1 MLSEKLH
8 EMFSR
13 YTVNSNNKDDEIRK
27 IFKHFNVSSN
37 NRDDNYVER

>member
-1 MLSEKLH
+1 MLNEELR

-13 YTVNSNNKDDEIRK
+13 SNVSSNNRDDEIRK
-27 IFKHFNVSSN
+27 IFKHFSASLN